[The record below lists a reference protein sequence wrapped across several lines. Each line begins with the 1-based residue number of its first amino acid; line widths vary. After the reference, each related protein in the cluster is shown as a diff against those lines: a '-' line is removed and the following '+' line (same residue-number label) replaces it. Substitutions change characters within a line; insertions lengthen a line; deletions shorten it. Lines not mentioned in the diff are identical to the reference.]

1 MHQPKHQ
8 GTHYP
13 LHRPGAGLLQKDIPR
28 PLQEQGP
35 PGDCAVECIL
45 KPRTNARPLHLRQEP
60 AMRAMTPSVTSL
72 MSPVFHDLTI
82 ENESGGV
89 IARNVGSLQA
99 AHERRAVVRS
109 SPAA

>member
-1 MHQPKHQ
+1 M
-8 GTHYP
+8 GTANDRAR
-13 LHRPGAGLLQKDIPR
+13 LTIAGMARSHR
-28 PLQEQGP
+28 EQ
-35 PGDCAVECIL
+35 
-45 KPRTNARPLHLRQEP
+45 TSHQEP

-72 MSPVFHDLTI
+72 MSPVFLDLTI

-89 IARNVGSLQA
+89 IAGNMGSLQA

>member
-1 MHQPKHQ
+1 
-8 GTHYP
+8 
-13 LHRPGAGLLQKDIPR
+13 
-28 PLQEQGP
+28 
-35 PGDCAVECIL
+35 
-45 KPRTNARPLHLRQEP
+45 
-60 AMRAMTPSVTSL
+60 MRAMTPSATSL

-89 IARNVGSLQA
+89 IARNVGALQA

>member
-1 MHQPKHQ
+1 
-8 GTHYP
+8 
-13 LHRPGAGLLQKDIPR
+13 
-28 PLQEQGP
+28 
-35 PGDCAVECIL
+35 
-45 KPRTNARPLHLRQEP
+45 
-60 AMRAMTPSVTSL
+60 MRAMTPSAASL

>member
-1 MHQPKHQ
+1 MHPQTPHQ
-8 GTHYP
+8 RKS
-13 LHRPGAGLLQKDIPR
+13 LW
-28 PLQEQGP
+28 
-35 PGDCAVECIL
+35 
-45 KPRTNARPLHLRQEP
+45 QEP
-60 AMRAMTPSVTSL
+60 AMRAMTPSATYL

-89 IARNVGSLQA
+89 IARNVGALQA

>member
-1 MHQPKHQ
+1 
-8 GTHYP
+8 
-13 LHRPGAGLLQKDIPR
+13 
-28 PLQEQGP
+28 
-35 PGDCAVECIL
+35 
-45 KPRTNARPLHLRQEP
+45 
-60 AMRAMTPSVTSL
+60 MRAMTPSATYL
-72 MSPVFHDLTI
+72 MSSVFLDLTI